1 MLYIGYPI
9 SYESACQLFMVND
22 DEDLNARIEKLGL
35 GFHYTDKGQN
45 ILGLAL
51 EEFFCSCET
60 FVKVDDAF
68 MKILKAKK
76 KVKEILKDARI
87 DITSVPLCRFWE
99 DEIPEFINDE
109 EPYLITG

>member
-9 SYESACQLFMVND
+9 SYESACQLFMAD
-22 DEDLNARIEKLGL
+22 GDEELNARIEKVGL
-35 GFHYTDKGQN
+35 GFHSTDKGQN

-51 EEFFCSCET
+51 EDFFCSSET

-76 KVKEILKDARI
+76 KVKELLKDARI